1 MKKLTF
7 VLVLCSLS
15 LISFTQEWQ
24 HSGIISYNA
33 SRKFEMKL
41 QGDGNSEIAEMLPKE
56 QKSKKELLFNQDKS
70 LYRNK
75 VSDNEPET
83 EISQETSGINWTVK
97 IVEPEDFVFTDMKNK
112 MKIEQREFMSR
123 TFLIE
128 SSIDSMKWK
137 ITGNQKKILGYNCLE
152 AELAGA
158 KKKTI
163 AWFAPEIPIQTGPDG
178 FAGLPGLILSVD
190 VDNGKMSLTA
200 SNIDFK
206 EIDPREISRPKKG
219 KRLTQQEFD
228 KIVEEKTKELN
239 TKSGDMMIIKTE

>member
-70 LYRNK
+70 LYRNQ
-75 VSDNEPET
+75 VSDNNSEM
-83 EISQETSGINWTVK
+83 EISQETAGMNLTIK
-97 IVEPEDFVFTDMKNK
+97 LVEPDEFVFTDMKNRI
-112 MKIEQREFMSR
+112 KIEQREFMSR
-123 TFLIE
+123 TFLIQ
-128 SSIDSMKWK
+128 SSIDTIKWK
-137 ITGNQKKILGYNCLE
+137 ITGNQKEILGYNCLE

-158 KKKTI
+158 EKKTV

-178 FAGLPGLILSVD
+178 FTGLPGLILSVN
-190 VDNGKMSLTA
+190 VDNGNRILTA
-200 SNIDFK
+200 GKIDFK
-206 EIDPREISRPKKG
+206 EIDPKEISKPKKG
-219 KRLTQQEFD
+219 KKVTLQEFD
-228 KIVEEKTKELN
+228 KIVEEKTKELD
-239 TKSGDMMIIKTE
+239 TKGVNMMIIKTE